1 MKDFENYSKSIFPT
15 KSFPKGSALQKLQ
28 ESALDPGMENI
39 DNSLLDN
46 PVVANS

>member
-1 MKDFENYSKSIFPT
+1 M

-28 ESALDPGMENI
+28 ESALDTGMENM

-46 PVVANS
+46 PVVANSG